1 MADEGQLWS
10 LKNDG
15 GHVLGS
21 TGFNSIFP
29 IDATNIPSDI
39 TIQVPDRDNFLK
51 PPDQSSVEKTNEQ
64 YQKEKS
70 FLLKF

>member
-21 TGFNSIFP
+21 RPFNSIFP

-51 PPDQSSVEKTNEQ
+51 HLVNLPWK
-64 YQKEKS
+64 KRKS
-70 FLLKF
+70 NIKWRKKILLKF